1 MPAGQSNPAAIFESR
16 LNGRLS
22 PSAAALPLVSARD
35 LLGHAGHPAASLD
48 ALALEVPLTGVEGGA
63 EANGGQ
69 PVPGARPA
77 EVLLAAASQL
87 EGAGEAQRG
96 VAVLARS
103 SSMRPL
109 SKSKARRYSEKAR
122 AAEEAHPRPAAT
134 RSPKRQQHSP

>member
-96 VAVLARS
+96 VAR
-103 SSMRPL
+103 
-109 SKSKARRYSEKAR
+109 
-122 AAEEAHPRPAAT
+122 T
-134 RSPKRQQHSP
+134 RTS

>member
-48 ALALEVPLTGVEGGA
+48 ALALEVPLASIEGGA

-87 EGAGEAQRG
+87 EGAGEALP
-96 VAVLARS
+96 VLARS